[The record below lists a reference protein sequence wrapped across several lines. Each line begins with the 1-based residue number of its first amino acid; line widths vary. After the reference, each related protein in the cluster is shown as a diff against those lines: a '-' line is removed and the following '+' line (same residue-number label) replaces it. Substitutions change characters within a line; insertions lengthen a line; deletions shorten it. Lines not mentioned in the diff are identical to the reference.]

1 MTIEIINLG
10 INNLNSVVRAI
21 RKISEID
28 LEIVSKPKDT
38 NTKSIII
45 LPGLG
50 NFGTGMGILK
60 VTKLDNYLKEKVK
73 SGSKLIGICLGM
85 QLLASSSEE
94 SPNVSGLELIPGK
107 VKKLPKFKDERV
119 PNIGW
124 AETQQIKEFED
135 FPSLNGQKDFYFV
148 HSYYFETLRQQDILA
163 STKFGNIEF
172 ASAIKLENVMGF
184 QFHPEK
190 SAEIGISLLSDSIK
204 WAVNET

>member
-1 MTIEIINLG
+1 MMIEIINLG

-21 RKISEID
+21 RKISKID

-38 NTKSIII
+38 STQSIII

-50 NFGTGMGILK
+50 NFGAGMGVLK
-60 VTKLDNYLKEKVK
+60 TTKLDVYLKKKVD

-107 VKKLPKFKDERV
+107 VKKLPKFKDEKV

-124 AETQQIKEFED
+124 SETQQIKDFAD
-135 FPSLNGQKDFYFV
+135 FPSLNAQKDFYFV
-148 HSYYFETLRQQDILA
+148 HSYYFETLEQTDILA

-172 ASAIKLENVMGF
+172 ASAIKLKNVLGF

-190 SAEIGISLLSDSIK
+190 SAEIGVNLLSDSIK
-204 WAVNET
+204 WASQ